1 MNLELDF
8 TYLNSIC
15 GGDEEFIQDILQ
27 TFMDEMP
34 KDMQT
39 MRDAV
44 SQKDVVL
51 AGKTGHKVKATLHL
65 LGLEAL
71 KELAFTIEQAAKADS
86 NDLSI
91 LLKAE
96 ELIRQMD
103 LVYPKVEEKL

>member
-39 MRDAV
+39 MRNAIDHG
-44 SQKDVVL
+44 DVTM

-65 LGLEAL
+65 LGLEEL
-71 KELAFTIEQAAKADS
+71 KELAFNIEQAAKADS
-86 NDLSI
+86 QDLSI
-91 LLKAE
+91 LSRAE
-96 ELIRQMD
+96 ELILHMD
-103 LVYPKVEEKL
+103 LVYPKVQEKL